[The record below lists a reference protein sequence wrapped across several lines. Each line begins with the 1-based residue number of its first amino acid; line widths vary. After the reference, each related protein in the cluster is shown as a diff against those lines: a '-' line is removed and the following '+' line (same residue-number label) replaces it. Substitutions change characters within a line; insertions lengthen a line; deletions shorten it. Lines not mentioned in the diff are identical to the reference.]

1 MPRALGVDRKLVVG
15 VGDTKARD
23 LMVLADEITSP
34 MAQEAVEGMP
44 SGAIPVEVAEVEDIR
59 M

>member
-1 MPRALGVDRKLVVG
+1 MDRKLVVG

-23 LMVLADEITSP
+23 LTALADEITSP

-44 SGAIPVEVAEVEDIR
+44 SGVQQDKEEEVEDI
-59 M
+59 

>member
-1 MPRALGVDRKLVVG
+1 

-23 LMVLADEITSP
+23 LTVLADEITSP
-34 MAQEAVEGMP
+34 MAQEAVEGMQ
-44 SGAIPVEVAEVEDIR
+44 SGAIPVKVAEVEDIQ